1 MRELALHILDIA
13 ENSISAGANKVEIVV
28 KQDNLND
35 ELWISVKDNGKGMD
49 EELLAK
55 VMDPFVTSRTTRK
68 VGLGIPLLKQAAEA
82 CNGGMTIESRP
93 GFGTELI
100 VKFQDSHIDRM
111 PLGSLEDT
119 FLSLLLGTPDV
130 NWVLHYQVDDQVFE
144 FDDTE
149 VKQVLDGM
157 PLTDYRVIEYL
168 TNTIQDGINGINENA
183 IKQGVNYAH
192 N

>member
-13 ENSISAGANKVEIVV
+13 ENSISAGASRVEISV
-28 KQDNLND
+28 KQDFRND

-49 EELLAK
+49 DEMLAK
-55 VMDPFVTSRTTRK
+55 VTDPFITSRTTRK

-82 CNGGMTIESRP
+82 CNGGMTIESQP
-93 GFGTELI
+93 GMGTELTA
-100 VKFQDSHIDRM
+100 KFQESHIDRM
-111 PLGSLEDT
+111 PLGNLADT
-119 FLSLLLGTPDV
+119 FLGLLFGTPDV
-130 NWVLHYQVDDQVFE
+130 NWVLHYQVDEQVFE
-144 FDDTE
+144 FDDSE

-168 TNTIQDGINGINENA
+168 TNTIENGINEINENA

>member
-1 MRELALHILDIA
+1 LRELALHILDIA
-13 ENSISAGANKVEIVV
+13 ENSISAGASRVEISV
-28 KQDNLND
+28 KQDFRND

-49 EELLAK
+49 DEMLAK
-55 VMDPFVTSRTTRK
+55 VTDPFITSRTTRK

-82 CNGGMTIESRP
+82 CNGGMTIESQP
-93 GFGTELI
+93 GMGTELTA
-100 VKFQDSHIDRM
+100 KFQESHIDRM
-111 PLGSLEDT
+111 PLGNLADT
-119 FLSLLLGTPDV
+119 FLGLLFGTPDV
-130 NWVLHYQVDDQVFE
+130 NWVLHYQVDEQVFE
-144 FDDTE
+144 FDDSE

-168 TNTIQDGINGINENA
+168 TNTIENGINEINENA

>member
-13 ENSISAGANKVEIVV
+13 ENSISAGASKVEIIV
-28 KQDNLND
+28 KQDTRDD

-49 EELLAK
+49 EEMLDK
-55 VMDPFVTSRTTRK
+55 VMSPFVTSRTTRK

-82 CNGGMTIESRP
+82 CNGGMTIKSAP
-93 GFGTELI
+93 GMGTELI

-111 PLGSLEDT
+111 PLGNLADT
-119 FLSLLLGTPDV
+119 FLSLLFGTPEV
-130 NWVLHYQVDDQVFE
+130 NWVLDYQVNDQTFH
-144 FDDTE
+144 FDDSE

-168 TNTIQDGINGINENA
+168 NNTIENGINETYENA
-183 IKQGVNYAH
+183 FKQGVNHAH

>member
-13 ENSISAGANKVEIVV
+13 ENSISAGASRVEIVV
-28 KQDNLND
+28 NQDSLDD
-35 ELWISVKDNGKGMD
+35 ELWILVKDNGRGMD
-49 EELLAK
+49 EELLAR

-82 CNGGMTIESRP
+82 CNGGLTLESQP
-93 GFGTELI
+93 GIGTELT
-100 VKFQDSHIDRM
+100 VKFQNSHIDRM
-111 PLGSLEDT
+111 PLGNLADT
-119 FLSLLLGTPDV
+119 FLSLLLGTPEV
-130 NWVLHYQVDDQVFE
+130 NWVLHYQVDDQVFD

-168 TNTIQDGINGINENA
+168 TNTIQDGITGINEIA

>member
-13 ENSISAGANKVEIVV
+13 ENSISAGASRVEILV
-28 KQDNLND
+28 KQDFLND
-35 ELWISVKDNGKGMD
+35 ELLISVKDNGKGMD
-49 EELLAK
+49 KELLAK
-55 VMDPFVTSRTTRK
+55 VMNPFVTSRTTRN

-82 CNGGMTIESRP
+82 CNGRMTIESQP
-93 GFGTELI
+93 GKGTELT

-111 PLGSLEDT
+111 PLGNLADT

-130 NWVLHYQVDDQVFE
+130 NWVLDYQVNDRVFH
-144 FDDTE
+144 FDDSE

-157 PLTDYRVIEYL
+157 SLTDYRVIEYL
-168 TNTIQDGINGINENA
+168 TNTIQNGINELNENA
-183 IKQGVNYAH
+183 FKQGVNHAH

>member
-28 KQDNLND
+28 KQDSLND

-82 CNGGMTIESRP
+82 CNGGMTIESQP
-93 GFGTELI
+93 GLGTKLT

-111 PLGSLEDT
+111 PLGSLADT

-130 NWVLHYQVDDQVFE
+130 NWVLHYQVDDQVFD

>member
-13 ENSISAGANKVEIVV
+13 ENSISAGASRVEILV
-28 KQDNLND
+28 KEDTLND
-35 ELWISVKDNGKGMD
+35 ELWITVKDDGKGMD
-49 EELLAK
+49 EELLAR

-82 CNGGMTIESRP
+82 CDGGMTIDSQP
-93 GFGTELI
+93 GKGTEI
-100 VKFQDSHIDRM
+100 SVKFQDSHIDRM
-111 PLGSLEDT
+111 PLGNLADT

-130 NWVLHYQVDDQVFE
+130 NWVLHYQVDDQVFD

-157 PLTDYRVIEYL
+157 SLTDYRVIEYL
-168 TNTIQDGINGINENA
+168 TNTIQNGINEINGNV

>member
-13 ENSISAGANKVEIVV
+13 ENSISAGASRVEILV
-28 KQDNLND
+28 KQDTQND
-35 ELWISVKDNGKGMD
+35 ELWISVKDNGKGMN
-49 EELLAK
+49 EELLAR

-82 CNGGMTIESRP
+82 CNGGMTIESQP
-93 GFGTELI
+93 GVGTELT
-100 VKFQDSHIDRM
+100 VKFQNSHIDRM
-111 PLGSLEDT
+111 PLGNLADT
-119 FLSLLLGTPDV
+119 FLGLLFGTPDV
-130 NWVLHYQVDDQVFE
+130 NWVLHYQVDDQVFD

-157 PLTDYRVIEYL
+157 SLTDYRVIEYL
-168 TNTIQDGINGINENA
+168 TNTIQNGINAINENA

>member
-13 ENSISAGANKVEIVV
+13 ENSISAGASRVEISV
-28 KQDNLND
+28 KQDFRND

-49 EELLAK
+49 DEMLAK
-55 VMDPFVTSRTTRK
+55 LTDPFITSRTTRK

-82 CNGGMTIESRP
+82 CNGGMTIESQP
-93 GFGTELI
+93 GMGTELTA
-100 VKFQDSHIDRM
+100 KFQESHIDRM
-111 PLGSLEDT
+111 PLGNLADT
-119 FLSLLLGTPDV
+119 FLGLLFGTPDV
-130 NWVLHYQVDDQVFE
+130 NWVLHYQVDEQVFE
-144 FDDTE
+144 FDDSE

-168 TNTIQDGINGINENA
+168 TNTIENGINEINENA

>member
-28 KQDNLND
+28 KQDSLND

-82 CNGGMTIESRP
+82 CNGGMTIESQP
-93 GFGTELI
+93 GLGTELI

-111 PLGSLEDT
+111 PLGSLADT

-130 NWVLHYQVDDQVFE
+130 NWVLHYQVDDQVFD

>member
-13 ENSISAGANKVEIVV
+13 ENSISAGASRIEILVN
-28 KQDNLND
+28 QDTLND
-35 ELWISVKDNGKGMD
+35 ELWITVRDNGKGMD
-49 EELLAK
+49 KELLAK

-82 CNGGMTIESRP
+82 CNGGLTIESQP
-93 GFGTELI
+93 GLGTELT

-111 PLGSLEDT
+111 PLGSLADT

-130 NWVLHYQVDDQVFE
+130 NWVLHYQIDDQIFD

-168 TNTIQDGINGINENA
+168 TITIQNGINEINGNV
-183 IKQGVNYAH
+183 IKEGVNYAH
-192 N
+192 H

>member
-1 MRELALHILDIA
+1 LRELALHILDIA
-13 ENSISAGANKVEIVV
+13 ENSISAGASKVEIVV
-28 KQDNLND
+28 KKDSLND

-49 EELLAK
+49 QELLAR

-82 CNGGMTIESRP
+82 CNGGLTIDSQP
-93 GFGTELI
+93 GEGTVI
-100 VKFQDSHIDRM
+100 TTKFQDSHIDRM
-111 PLGSLEDT
+111 PLGNLADT
-119 FLSLLLGTPDV
+119 FLGLFFGTPDV

-157 PLTDYRVIEYL
+157 PLTDYRVIDYL
-168 TNTIQDGINGINENA
+168 TNTIQNGINNINENV

>member
-13 ENSISAGANKVEIVV
+13 ENGISAGASRIEILV
-28 KQDNLND
+28 KQDSLND

-49 EELLAK
+49 KEFLAK
-55 VMDPFVTSRTTRK
+55 VMNPFVTSRTTRK

-82 CNGGMTIESRP
+82 CNGGMTMISEP
-93 GFGTELI
+93 GKGTELT

-111 PLGSLEDT
+111 PLGNLADT

-130 NWVLHYQVDDQVFE
+130 NWVLDYQVNDRVFH
-144 FDDTE
+144 FDDSE

-157 PLTDYRVIEYL
+157 SLTDYRVIEYL
-168 TNTIQDGINGINENA
+168 TNTIQNGINELNENA
-183 IKQGVNYAH
+183 FKQGVNNAYY
-192 N
+192 

>member
-28 KQDNLND
+28 KQDSLND
-35 ELWISVKDNGKGMD
+35 ELWISVKDNGKGMN

-82 CNGGMTIESRP
+82 CNGGMTIESQP
-93 GFGTELI
+93 GLGTELI

-111 PLGSLEDT
+111 PLGSLADT

-130 NWVLHYQVDDQVFE
+130 NWVLHYQVDDQVFD